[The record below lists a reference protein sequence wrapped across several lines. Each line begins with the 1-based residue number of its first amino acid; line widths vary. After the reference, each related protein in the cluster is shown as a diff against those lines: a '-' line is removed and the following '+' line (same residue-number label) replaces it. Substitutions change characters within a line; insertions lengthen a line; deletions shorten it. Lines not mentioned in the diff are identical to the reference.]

1 MLVLGRQNHQGVV
14 LKRMLSHAHG
24 TVAIVANGQLGDT
37 LGLHVEGRRR
47 PAARTIE
54 LKRKRRGARQIG
66 DDTLANT
73 CYADGLTRV
82 VEQLLCRNNG

>member
-1 MLVLGRQNHQGVV
+1 
-14 LKRMLSHAHG
+14 MLSHAHG
-24 TVAIVANGQLGDT
+24 AVAIVANGQLGDT

-73 CYADGLTRV
+73 RHTDGLARV
-82 VEQLLCRNNG
+82 VE